1 MNIITVA
8 NQKGGVGKTTTTV
21 SLGGILA
28 QQGLRVLL
36 IDMDPHGS
44 MSMYFGYNPEKVEQ
58 NVYVLFQKK
67 LQAKPL
73 PLASMLS
80 HTYIDNLDILPAS
93 TALIT
98 LDKQIGTKKGMG
110 LVISNMLE
118 RYKKSYDVVLIDCP
132 PTLGILMVN
141 ALAACQQLI
150 IPVQTEF
157 LAIKGMERMLSSL
170 KMISI
175 SLRKKVDYLIIPTMF
190 DAKEH
195 PCVES
200 LLFLRQQHRENT
212 WSDYI
217 PVDTKL
223 REASRIGRPSSYLFP
238 NSDGTLAYERLALYL
253 DQKLSN
259 LEQKILPDSV
269 KMVS

>member
-21 SLGGILA
+21 TLGGILA

-44 MSMYFGYNPEKVEQ
+44 MSVYFGYNPEKIEQ
-58 NVYVLFQKK
+58 NVYQLFQQQ
-67 LQAKPL
+67 LQSSSL
-73 PLASMLS
+73 PLAALLS

-98 LDKQIGTKKGMG
+98 LDKQMGAKKGMG
-110 LVISNMLE
+110 LVINNTLE
-118 RYKKSYDVVLIDCP
+118 RYKNSYDVVLIDCP

-141 ALAACQQLI
+141 ALAACQQLL

-157 LAIKGMERMLSSL
+157 LAIKGMEQMLSSL
-170 KMISI
+170 KMIAT
-175 SLRKKVDYLIIPTMF
+175 SLRKNIEYFIVPTMF

-195 PCVES
+195 SCVES
-200 LLFLRQQHRENT
+200 LSFLQQQHRDT
-212 WSDYI
+212 IWSDYI

-238 NSDGTLAYERLALYL
+238 NSDGTLAYKRLALHL
-253 DQKLSN
+253 DKKLSN
-259 LEQKILPDSV
+259 LEQNIPDANT
-269 KMVS
+269 KMAS